1 MVVHFF
7 LLSIIFYILSNLF
20 VFYAFK
26 INNLFKFQFK
36 NQLIT
41 ISITIFVLLTYIYIG
56 NPSLLEKNNIQNQN
70 IAGIN
75 VSEFREAFN
84 KLENLARSDPNNIE
98 AQLNYGKSLKFI
110 NRTEDSESVL
120 YNLYQIKPNNIEVIT
135 ELLEV
140 MKINGNHESDLY
152 DSILLRGIN
161 LEIESIKFLTILS
174 THYIE
179 KLAYE
184 KALLNLKKIAGLVKD
199 EEFLKNIKATIE
211 TYDQL
216 NLLKKKQGP
225 ILFSVSINKKDS
237 MSKEVF
243 ITVVDESNR
252 PIIAK
257 YLNLIL
263 GNTKFILN
271 LNDIIDINY
280 FNNIVNNN
288 KKIKIRVVEASDK
301 MVDLQ
306 SRKVFFE
313 LPIMLNQVLTNKETI
328 DIKL

>member
-1 MVVHFF
+1 MVIHFF
-7 LLSIIFYILSNLF
+7 FLTIIFYILSNLF

-26 INNLFKFQFK
+26 KNNLFKFQFK

-41 ISITIFVLLTYIYIG
+41 ITITIFVLLTYIYLG
-56 NPSLLEKNNIQNQN
+56 NPFLLEKKNIQNQN

-75 VSEFREAFN
+75 VGEFREAFN
-84 KLENLARSDPNNIE
+84 KLENLARSEPNNIE

-110 NRTEDSESVL
+110 NRTEDSQTVL
-120 YNLYQIKPNNIEVIT
+120 YNLYEIEPNNVDVIT
-135 ELLEV
+135 ELLEI

-152 DSILLRGIN
+152 DSILRRGIN

-184 KALLNLKKIAGLVKD
+184 KALLNLKKIVGLVKD
-199 EEFLKNIKATIE
+199 DEFLKNIKSTIE
-211 TYDQL
+211 SYDQL

-225 ILFSVSINKKDS
+225 ILFSGSINKKNS
-237 MSKEVF
+237 ISKEVF
-243 ITVVDESNR
+243 ITVVDDSNR

-257 YLNLIL
+257 YINLIL
-263 GNTKFILN
+263 GNTMFTLN

-280 FNNIVNNN
+280 FNNILNNN
-288 KKIKIRVVEASDK
+288 KKLKIRIVEASDK
-301 MVDLQ
+301 MIDLQ
-306 SRKVFFE
+306 NRKVLFE
-313 LPIMLNQVLTNKETI
+313 LPIMINQVLKNKETFE
-328 DIKL
+328 IKL

>member
-1 MVVHFF
+1 MVGHFF
-7 LLSIIFYILSNLF
+7 FLSIIFYILSNLF

-26 INNLFKFQFK
+26 INNFFKFPFK

-41 ISITIFVLLTYIYIG
+41 ISITIFVLLTYIYLG
-56 NPSLLEKNNIQNQN
+56 NPSLLEKKNIQNQN

-84 KLENLARSDPNNIE
+84 KLETLARSDPNNIE

-120 YNLYQIKPNNIEVIT
+120 NNLYQIEPNNIEVIT

-199 EEFLKNIKATIE
+199 EEFHKNIKATIE
-211 TYDQL
+211 TYVQF
-216 NLLKKKQGP
+216 NLLKKKQGS
-225 ILFSVSINKKDS
+225 ILFSGSINKKDS

-263 GNTKFILN
+263 GNTKFILK

-280 FNNIVNNN
+280 FNDIVNN
-288 KKIKIRVVEASDK
+288 KKLKIRVVEASDK

-306 SRKVFFE
+306 SRKVLFE

>member
-1 MVVHFF
+1 MIAHFF
-7 LLSIIFYILSNLF
+7 FLSIIFYILSNLF

-26 INNLFKFQFK
+26 INNFFKFQFK

-41 ISITIFVLLTYIYIG
+41 ISITIFVLLTYIYLG
-56 NPSLLEKNNIQNQN
+56 NPSLLEKKNIQNQN

-120 YNLYQIKPNNIEVIT
+120 NNLYQIEPNNIEVIT

-152 DSILLRGIN
+152 ESILLRGIN

-306 SRKVFFE
+306 SRKVLFE
-313 LPIMLNQVLTNKETI
+313 LPIMLNQVLKNKETI

>member
-1 MVVHFF
+1 MVGHFL

-120 YNLYQIKPNNIEVIT
+120 NNLYQIEPNNIEVIT

-211 TYDQL
+211 IYDQL

-288 KKIKIRVVEASDK
+288 KKIKIRVVEATDK

-313 LPIMLNQVLTNKETI
+313 LPIMLNQVLKNKETI

>member
-120 YNLYQIKPNNIEVIT
+120 NNLYQIKPNNIEVIT

-313 LPIMLNQVLTNKETI
+313 LPIMLNQVLKNKETI

>member
-1 MVVHFF
+1 MVVYFF

-110 NRTEDSESVL
+110 NRTEDSELVL
-120 YNLYQIKPNNIEVIT
+120 NNLYQIKPNNTEVIT

-225 ILFSVSINKKDS
+225 NLFSVSINKKDS

-313 LPIMLNQVLTNKETI
+313 LPIMLNQVLKNKETI

>member
-1 MVVHFF
+1 MVGHFF

-26 INNLFKFQFK
+26 INNFFKFQFK

-41 ISITIFVLLTYIYIG
+41 MSITIFVLLTYIYLG
-56 NPSLLEKNNIQNQN
+56 NPSLLEKKNIQNQN

-120 YNLYQIKPNNIEVIT
+120 NNLYQIEPNNIEVIT

-199 EEFLKNIKATIE
+199 EEFHKNIKATIE

-313 LPIMLNQVLTNKETI
+313 LPIMLNQVLKNKETI

>member
-41 ISITIFVLLTYIYIG
+41 ISITIFVLLTYIYLG
-56 NPSLLEKNNIQNQN
+56 NPSLLEKKNIQNQN

-120 YNLYQIKPNNIEVIT
+120 NNLYQIEPNNIEVIT

-306 SRKVFFE
+306 SRKVLFE

>member
-1 MVVHFF
+1 M
-7 LLSIIFYILSNLF
+7 
-20 VFYAFK
+20 
-26 INNLFKFQFK
+26 
-36 NQLIT
+36 
-41 ISITIFVLLTYIYIG
+41 
-56 NPSLLEKNNIQNQN
+56 
-70 IAGIN
+70 
-75 VSEFREAFN
+75 
-84 KLENLARSDPNNIE
+84 
-98 AQLNYGKSLKFI
+98 
-110 NRTEDSESVL
+110 
-120 YNLYQIKPNNIEVIT
+120 IT

-313 LPIMLNQVLTNKETI
+313 LPIMLNQVLKNKETI

>member
-1 MVVHFF
+1 MVIHFF
-7 LLSIIFYILSNLF
+7 FLTIIFYILSNLF

-26 INNLFKFQFK
+26 KNNLFKFQFK

-41 ISITIFVLLTYIYIG
+41 ITITIFVLLTYIYLG
-56 NPSLLEKNNIQNQN
+56 NPFLLEKKNIQNQN

-75 VSEFREAFN
+75 VGEFREAFN
-84 KLENLARSDPNNIE
+84 KLENLARSEPNNIE

-110 NRTEDSESVL
+110 NRTEDSQTVL
-120 YNLYQIKPNNIEVIT
+120 YNLYEIEPNNVDVIT
-135 ELLEV
+135 ELLEI

-152 DSILLRGIN
+152 DSILRRGIN

-184 KALLNLKKIAGLVKD
+184 KALLNLKKIVGLVKD
-199 EEFLKNIKATIE
+199 DEFLKNIKSTIE
-211 TYDQL
+211 SYDQL

-225 ILFSVSINKKDS
+225 ILFSGSINKKNS
-237 MSKEVF
+237 ISKEVF
-243 ITVVDESNR
+243 ITVVDDSNR

-257 YLNLIL
+257 YINLIL
-263 GNTKFILN
+263 GNTKFTLN

-280 FNNIVNNN
+280 FNNILNNN
-288 KKIKIRVVEASDK
+288 KKLKIRIVEASDK
-301 MVDLQ
+301 MIDLQ
-306 SRKVFFE
+306 NRKVLFE
-313 LPIMLNQVLTNKETI
+313 LPIMINQVLKNKETFE
-328 DIKL
+328 IKL

>member
-1 MVVHFF
+1 M
-7 LLSIIFYILSNLF
+7 
-20 VFYAFK
+20 
-26 INNLFKFQFK
+26 
-36 NQLIT
+36 
-41 ISITIFVLLTYIYIG
+41 
-56 NPSLLEKNNIQNQN
+56 
-70 IAGIN
+70 
-75 VSEFREAFN
+75 
-84 KLENLARSDPNNIE
+84 
-98 AQLNYGKSLKFI
+98 
-110 NRTEDSESVL
+110 
-120 YNLYQIKPNNIEVIT
+120 IT

-211 TYDQL
+211 TYDQF

-225 ILFSVSINKKDS
+225 ILFSGSINKKDS

-313 LPIMLNQVLTNKETI
+313 LPIMLNQVLKNKETI

>member
-313 LPIMLNQVLTNKETI
+313 LPIMLNQVLKNKETI

>member
-1 MVVHFF
+1 MVGHFF

-20 VFYAFK
+20 FFYALK
-26 INNLFKFQFK
+26 RNNLFKFQFK

-41 ISITIFVLLTYIYIG
+41 VPITIFVLLTYIYLG
-56 NPSLLEKNNIQNQN
+56 TPSLLDKKNIQNQN

-120 YNLYQIKPNNIEVIT
+120 NNLYQIEPNNIEVIT

-263 GNTKFILN
+263 GNTNFILN

-280 FNNIVNNN
+280 FNNIVNN
-288 KKIKIRVVEASDK
+288 KKLKIRVVEASDK

-306 SRKVFFE
+306 SRKVLFE
-313 LPIMLNQVLTNKETI
+313 LPIMLNQVLKNKETI

>member
-1 MVVHFF
+1 MVGHFF

-313 LPIMLNQVLTNKETI
+313 LPIMLNQVLKNKETI

>member
-1 MVVHFF
+1 MVGHFF
-7 LLSIIFYILSNLF
+7 FLSIIFYILSNLF

-36 NQLIT
+36 NQLVT
-41 ISITIFVLLTYIYIG
+41 ISITIFILLTYIYLG
-56 NPSLLEKNNIQNQN
+56 NPSLLEKKNIQNQN

-84 KLENLARSDPNNIE
+84 KLENLARSDLNNIE

-120 YNLYQIKPNNIEVIT
+120 YNLYQIEPNNVEVIT

-199 EEFLKNIKATIE
+199 EEFHKNIKATIE
-211 TYDQL
+211 TYDQF

-225 ILFSVSINKKDS
+225 ILFSGSINKKDS

-313 LPIMLNQVLTNKETI
+313 LPIMLNQVLKNKETI

>member
-1 MVVHFF
+1 MVVQFF

-26 INNLFKFQFK
+26 INNFFKFQFK

-41 ISITIFVLLTYIYIG
+41 ISITIFVLLTYIYLG
-56 NPSLLEKNNIQNQN
+56 NPSLLEKKNIQNQN

-120 YNLYQIKPNNIEVIT
+120 NNLYQIKPNNIEVIT

-313 LPIMLNQVLTNKETI
+313 LPIMLNQVLKNKETI

>member
-1 MVVHFF
+1 MVAHFF
-7 LLSIIFYILSNLF
+7 FLSIIFFILSNLF
-20 VFYAFK
+20 IFYAFK
-26 INNLFKFQFK
+26 TNNSFKFQLK
-36 NQLIT
+36 NQLISIP
-41 ISITIFVLLTYIYIG
+41 ISIFALLTYIYLG
-56 NPSLLEKNNIQNQN
+56 NPFLLEKKNIQNQN

-75 VSEFREAFN
+75 VIEFREAFN

-120 YNLYQIKPNNIEVIT
+120 YNLYQTKPDNVEVIT

-174 THYIE
+174 TYYIE

-184 KALLNLKKIAGLVKD
+184 KALLNLKKIAGLVNDK
-199 EEFLKNIKATIE
+199 EFLKNIKATIE

-225 ILFSVSINKKDS
+225 ILFSGSIHKTDS
-237 MSKEVF
+237 ISKEVF
-243 ITVVDESNR
+243 ITVVDDSNR

-257 YLNLIL
+257 YINLIL

-288 KKIKIRVVEASDK
+288 KKLKIRIVEASEK
-301 MVDLQ
+301 MIDLQ
-306 SRKVFFE
+306 NRKVLFE
-313 LPIMLNQVLTNKETI
+313 LPIMINHFLKNKETVE
-328 DIKL
+328 IKL